1 MRASRHH
8 SLCIA
13 WETVVRGVLSALG
26 FCPVKLSAW
35 QESVARTCYPNITPS
50 AAKVTMTMYFCSIV
64 RSPQHERKC
73 ERGSIFPA
81 LYFSAVRLR
90 KLRPPDSEEVR
101 EGQPISLAATAQTSK
116 CTGSRAALEVA
127 SWLSQI
133 NLAFAGDLPIIEQIR
148 RHDTPP

>member
-1 MRASRHH
+1 MAGVGRPHMLPEHH
-8 SLCIA
+8 PF
-13 WETVVRGVLSALG
+13 GGKGDYDYVL
-26 FCPVKLSAW
+26 
-35 QESVARTCYPNITPS
+35 
-50 AAKVTMTMYFCSIV
+50 CSIV
-64 RSPQHERKC
+64 RTPQHERKC

-101 EGQPISLAATAQTSK
+101 EGQPISLAATAQKSK